1 MDLDFSTL
9 ENKLIL
15 DVILE
20 KNKNGDDC
28 ITFICSDGWVYRQYH
43 EQDCCEFV
51 CIEDIDGDLSDLVGC
66 VILEA
71 ESVTKNDD
79 NSDESGTWTF
89 YKIRYYSE
97 GGGKA
102 GWITIR
108 WYGSSNGYYS
118 ESVSFVGEYDIE
130 LVRDLKLDK
139 LVGRGDEE
147 V

>member
-20 KNKNGDDC
+20 KNNNGDDS
-28 ITFICSDGWVYRQYH
+28 ITFICSDGWVYRQHH

-71 ESVTKNDD
+71 EEVTKDD
-79 NSDESGTWTF
+79 STAAESGTWTF
-89 YKIRYYSE
+89 YKIRYS
-97 GGGKA
+97 GSGKG

-108 WYGSSNGYYS
+108 WYGYSNGYYS

-139 LVGRGDEE
+139 LVGRSDESD
-147 V
+147 